1 MKRYSKLGLAALLL
15 TLTLALAA
23 CGGAGQGASQDAGT
37 EDTST
42 GDKPTN
48 AKEDTTQRAEST
60 GGTSGM
66 GDMDG
71 MDHGSGGMASGMV
84 MENGEYS
91 DERFIDAM
99 VPHHKGAVD
108 MARVAL
114 RNAEHPEIGQLA
126 GDIVSTQRAEIKE
139 LKSIKK
145 EEFGNAG
152 VPTNMDSEQMQMM
165 GMSMEPQE
173 LAKQDPFDK
182 AFIDNMI
189 PHHQSAIEMA
199 QIAQKESQNPRIK
212 ELADDIVSA
221 QEEEISQMKTWREEW
236 YPEG

>member
-1 MKRYSKLGLAALLL
+1 LIRYSKFALSALLL
-15 TLTLALAA
+15 ALTLALAS
-23 CGGAGQGASQDAGT
+23 CGGGGGQGADQGAGS
-37 EDTST
+37 EDTGADERTAQPAETTEEAT
-42 GDKPTN
+42 GTD
-48 AKEDTTQRAEST
+48 
-60 GGTSGM
+60 GM
-66 GDMDG
+66 GDMEG
-71 MDHGSGGMASGMV
+71 MDHGSSGAGGML
-84 MENGEYS
+84 MENGDYS

-114 RNAEHPEIGQLA
+114 REAEHPEIEQLA
-126 GDIVSTQRAEIKE
+126 EDIVSTQRAEIEE

-152 VPTNMDSEQMQMM
+152 VPMNMRQEDMRMM
-165 GMSMEPQE
+165 GMTMSPQE

-189 PHHQSAIEMA
+189 PHHQSAIDMA
-199 QIAQKESQNPRIK
+199 SIAQEESENPRIK
-212 ELADDIVSA
+212 ELAEDIVSA
-221 QEEEISQMKTWREEW
+221 QEREISQMQRWRQDW

>member
-1 MKRYSKLGLAALLL
+1 MKNYSKLGLLALLL
-15 TLTLALAA
+15 ALTLALAS
-23 CGGAGQGASQDAGT
+23 CGGADQSASQDTKT
-37 EDTST
+37 ENTST
-42 GDKPTN
+42 G
-48 AKEDTTQRAEST
+48 AKEETTQPATTTEQ
-60 GGTSGM
+60 TSDM
-66 GDMDG
+66 GDMEG
-71 MDHGSGGMASGMV
+71 MDQGSGGMLMK
-84 MENGEYS
+84 NGKYS

-114 RNAEHPEIGQLA
+114 RNAEHPEITQLA
-126 GDIVSTQRAEIKE
+126 ENIVSTQRVEIKE

-145 EEFGNAG
+145 EEFGSAE
-152 VPTNMDSEQMQMM
+152 VPMKMNSEQMKSM
-165 GMSMEPQE
+165 GMMTNPRD

-182 AFIDNMI
+182 AFIDSMI

-199 QIAQKESQNPRIK
+199 EVARDKSQNPRVK

-221 QEEEISQMKTWREEW
+221 QEKEISQMKDWRKEW